1 VKYAIAPI
9 VYLIGRN
16 ETQAARIIE
25 DLEALNP
32 ESRVTFVQCDV
43 SLLRRVDEACRAIQ
57 EKEEKVNVLVLSSG
71 IFTTKGRDG
80 MFMICVY
87 F

>member
-16 ETQAARIIE
+16 ETQAAEIIE
-25 DLEALNP
+25 DLQTLNP
-32 ESRVTFVQCDV
+32 ESRVSFVQCDV
-43 SLLRRVDEACRAIQ
+43 SLLRRVDEACRTIQ
-57 EKEEKVNVLVLSSG
+57 EKEDKVNVLVLSSG

-80 MFMICVY
+80 MFMFCI
-87 F
+87 